1 MAKPKRNKLSQR
13 RLDKKRKQIE
23 GMQHQRYKAWM
34 LNEMIDKDSA
44 LVLLQKLEEEK
55 LNEGYI
61 VNISNQNISCMSPS
75 LFINIKQPKK

>member
-34 LNEMIDKDSA
+34 LHEMIDKD
-44 LVLLQKLEEEK
+44 LLNLRSNPITERVKDKIPEK
-55 LNEGYI
+55 EKE
-61 VNISNQNISCMSPS
+61 
-75 LFINIKQPKK
+75 KQ